1 MYVYTIYYYKYIYI
15 YTSVPIDQLTHKFGH
30 FQYNIHDIYTHIEY
44 HIVLYNNMLNIV
56 KQFIPFGKQT

>member
-1 MYVYTIYYYKYIYI
+1 MYNIYIYTGVPIDPQFWSFSVQYPLYIYI
-15 YTSVPIDQLTHKFGH
+15 Y
-30 FQYNIHDIYTHIEY
+30 IEY